1 MVELR
6 SVPFPTRGG
15 GADGPTWRTDDDP
28 GATPA
33 RAVDHSDRAADRAR
47 SQDGAQICRARHRG
61 AGLRA
66 SVGWPAKQ
74 ARPVHG
80 ISARASGCLSRSQR
94 GAPDPRDSGA
104 RLRPRLYAVKA
115 LPGNDPAR
123 EWPEALRATV

>member
-80 ISARASGCLSRSQR
+80 FLRERVAAFPDLSA
-94 GAPDPRDSGA
+94 A
-104 RLRPRLYAVKA
+104 RLTREIRAVGCDGGCTA
-115 LPGNDPAR
+115 G
-123 EWPEALRATV
+123 